1 MAPGPEGRDKPMKR
15 RKTAVLLALGALLT
29 AGAWV
34 GERAACRRQRCS
46 VTRRPPKGWD
56 RGLDGRRTLFCE
68 G

>member
-1 MAPGPEGRDKPMKR
+1 MKR

-34 GERAACRRQRCS
+34 GERAACRRQRSS

-56 RGLDGRRTLFCE
+56 RGLDGRHTLFCE

>member
-1 MAPGPEGRDKPMKR
+1 MKR

-34 GERAACRRQRCS
+34 GERAACWRQRSS
-46 VTRRPPKGWD
+46 VTRRPQNG
-56 RGLDGRRTLFCE
+56 GDGGVEGGRTLFCV